1 MKFEAQKLFAVGF
14 NIKKLLAIREISN
27 KYVKLK
33 TFSGLDQSNC
43 SHTIPQLQ
51 LRLSIHNK

>member
-1 MKFEAQKLFAVGF
+1 MRLAAGKLSAVGF

-27 KYVKLK
+27 KYVKLN
-33 TFSGLDQSNC
+33 TFSGLDQSRC
-43 SHTIPQLQ
+43 SHTISQLQ